1 MNLEQL
7 QQSWNKLSERLE
19 REEVIRKQE
28 LRLVM
33 ENKVTS
39 YRNRIR
45 LNQILG
51 WVVLLCTVGILF
63 VQGIQSDP
71 FGWIVIGTVVVM
83 DVLLFAP
90 MYSII
95 MRLAK
100 FDSNII
106 EQEKMIIRFEKMFVR
121 NSIVIA
127 KNDDLF
133 YMFHGDVTYTDE
145 ALYANKLSVV
155 FEDIEKAR
163 ETLDNVREFVKNNP
177 TVYLSTHTPLGHENL
192 ENKSVIDFENPP
204 ESIYPK

>member
-51 WVVLLCTVGILF
+51 WVVLLCAVGILF

-100 FDSNII
+100 FNSNII
-106 EQEKMIIRFEKMFVR
+106 EQEQMIIRFEKMFVR
-121 NSIVIA
+121 NNIVIA
-127 KNDDLF
+127 IFLAALF
-133 YMFHGDVTYTDE
+133 AYVIIDAVIRHAVPSAEWWLWMILTIIASAILGGWRYMQERERIADIKQRIT
-145 ALYANKLSVV
+145 LLKQ
-155 FEDIEKAR
+155 FEE
-163 ETLDNVREFVKNNP
+163 
-177 TVYLSTHTPLGHENL
+177 
-192 ENKSVIDFENPP
+192 
-204 ESIYPK
+204 

>member
-71 FGWIVIGTVVVM
+71 FGWIVIGTVAVM

-100 FDSNII
+100 FNSNII
-106 EQEKMIIRFEKMFVR
+106 EQEQMIIRFEKMFVR
-121 NSIVIA
+121 NSIVISIFLA
-127 KNDDLF
+127 ALF
-133 YMFHGDVTYTDE
+133 AYVIIDAVIRHAVPSAGWWLWMILTIIASAILGGWRYMQERERIADIKQRIT
-145 ALYANKLSVV
+145 LLKQ
-155 FEDIEKAR
+155 FEE
-163 ETLDNVREFVKNNP
+163 
-177 TVYLSTHTPLGHENL
+177 
-192 ENKSVIDFENPP
+192 
-204 ESIYPK
+204 

>member
-28 LRLVM
+28 LRLVI

-51 WVVLLCTVGILF
+51 WVVLLCAVGILF

-71 FGWIVIGTVVVM
+71 FGWIVIGTVAVM

-106 EQEKMIIRFEKMFVR
+106 EQEQMIIRFEKMFVR

-127 KNDDLF
+127 IFLAALF
-133 YMFHGDVTYTDE
+133 AYVIIDVVIRHAVPSAEWWLWMILTIIASAILGGWRYMQERERIADIKQRIT
-145 ALYANKLSVV
+145 LLKQ
-155 FEDIEKAR
+155 FEE
-163 ETLDNVREFVKNNP
+163 
-177 TVYLSTHTPLGHENL
+177 
-192 ENKSVIDFENPP
+192 
-204 ESIYPK
+204 

>member
-33 ENKVTS
+33 KNKVTS

-51 WVVLLCTVGILF
+51 WVVLLCAVGILF

-71 FGWIVIGTVVVM
+71 FGWIVIGTVAVM

-106 EQEKMIIRFEKMFVR
+106 EQEQMIIRFEKMFVR
-121 NSIVIA
+121 NNIVITIFLA
-127 KNDDLF
+127 ALF
-133 YMFHGDVTYTDE
+133 AYVIIDAVIRHAVPSAEWWLWMILTIIASAILGGWRYMQERERIADIKQRIT
-145 ALYANKLSVV
+145 LLKQ
-155 FEDIEKAR
+155 FEE
-163 ETLDNVREFVKNNP
+163 
-177 TVYLSTHTPLGHENL
+177 
-192 ENKSVIDFENPP
+192 
-204 ESIYPK
+204 

>member
-7 QQSWNKLSERLE
+7 QQSWNRLSERLE

-39 YRNRIR
+39 YRNQIR

-51 WVVLLCTVGILF
+51 WVVLLCAVGILF

-71 FGWIVIGTVVVM
+71 FGWIVIGTVVMM

-90 MYSII
+90 MYRII

-100 FDSNII
+100 FDANII
-106 EQEKMIIRFEKMFVR
+106 EQEQMIIRFEKMFVR

-127 KNDDLF
+127 TFLAALF
-133 YMFHGDVTYTDE
+133 AYVIIDAVIRHAVPSAEWWLWMILTIIASAILGGWRYMQERERIADIKQRIT
-145 ALYANKLSVV
+145 LLKQ
-155 FEDIEKAR
+155 FEE
-163 ETLDNVREFVKNNP
+163 
-177 TVYLSTHTPLGHENL
+177 
-192 ENKSVIDFENPP
+192 
-204 ESIYPK
+204 

>member
-51 WVVLLCTVGILF
+51 WVVLLCAVGILF
-63 VQGIQSDP
+63 VQGIQSEP
-71 FGWIVIGTVVVM
+71 FGWIVIGTVAVM

-100 FDSNII
+100 FNSNII
-106 EQEKMIIRFEKMFVR
+106 EQEQMIIRFEKMFVR
-121 NSIVIA
+121 NIIVIA
-127 KNDDLF
+127 IFLAALF
-133 YMFHGDVTYTDE
+133 AYVIIDAVIRHAVPSAEWWLWMILTIIASAILGGWRFMQERERIADIKQRIT
-145 ALYANKLSVV
+145 LLKQ
-155 FEDIEKAR
+155 FEE
-163 ETLDNVREFVKNNP
+163 
-177 TVYLSTHTPLGHENL
+177 
-192 ENKSVIDFENPP
+192 
-204 ESIYPK
+204 

>member
-51 WVVLLCTVGILF
+51 WVVLLCAVGILF
-63 VQGIQSDP
+63 VQGIQSEP

-100 FDSNII
+100 FNSNII
-106 EQEKMIIRFEKMFVR
+106 EQEQMIIRFEKMFVR
-121 NSIVIA
+121 NTIVIA
-127 KNDDLF
+127 IFLAALF
-133 YMFHGDVTYTDE
+133 AYVIIDAVIRHAVPSAEWWLWMILTIIASAILGGWRYMQERERIADIKQRIT
-145 ALYANKLSVV
+145 LLKQ
-155 FEDIEKAR
+155 FEE
-163 ETLDNVREFVKNNP
+163 
-177 TVYLSTHTPLGHENL
+177 
-192 ENKSVIDFENPP
+192 
-204 ESIYPK
+204 

>member
-51 WVVLLCTVGILF
+51 WVVLLCAVGILF
-63 VQGIQSDP
+63 VQGIQSEP

-100 FDSNII
+100 FNSNII
-106 EQEKMIIRFEKMFVR
+106 EQEQMIIRFEKMFVR
-121 NSIVIA
+121 NTIVIA
-127 KNDDLF
+127 IFLAALF
-133 YMFHGDVTYTDE
+133 AYVIIDAVIRHTVPSAEWWLWMILTIIASAILGGWRYMQERERIADIKQRIT
-145 ALYANKLSVV
+145 LLKQ
-155 FEDIEKAR
+155 FEE
-163 ETLDNVREFVKNNP
+163 
-177 TVYLSTHTPLGHENL
+177 
-192 ENKSVIDFENPP
+192 
-204 ESIYPK
+204 

>member
-51 WVVLLCTVGILF
+51 WVVLLCAVGILF
-63 VQGIQSDP
+63 VQGIQSEP

-106 EQEKMIIRFEKMFVR
+106 EQEQMIIRFEKMFVR
-121 NSIVIA
+121 NNIVIA
-127 KNDDLF
+127 IFLAALF
-133 YMFHGDVTYTDE
+133 AYVIIDAVIRHAVPSAEWWLWMILTIIASAILGGWRYMQERERIADIKQRIT
-145 ALYANKLSVV
+145 LLKQ
-155 FEDIEKAR
+155 FEE
-163 ETLDNVREFVKNNP
+163 
-177 TVYLSTHTPLGHENL
+177 
-192 ENKSVIDFENPP
+192 
-204 ESIYPK
+204 

>member
-51 WVVLLCTVGILF
+51 WVVLLCAVGILF

-71 FGWIVIGTVVVM
+71 FGWIVIGTVAVM

-100 FDSNII
+100 FNSNII
-106 EQEKMIIRFEKMFVR
+106 EQEQMIIRFEKMFVR
-121 NSIVIA
+121 NGIVIA
-127 KNDDLF
+127 IFLAALF
-133 YMFHGDVTYTDE
+133 AYVIIEAVIRHAVPSAEWWLWMILTIIASAILGGWRYMQERERIVDIKQRIT
-145 ALYANKLSVV
+145 LLKQ
-155 FEDIEKAR
+155 FEE
-163 ETLDNVREFVKNNP
+163 
-177 TVYLSTHTPLGHENL
+177 
-192 ENKSVIDFENPP
+192 
-204 ESIYPK
+204 

>member
-51 WVVLLCTVGILF
+51 WVVLLCAVGILF

-71 FGWIVIGTVVVM
+71 FGWIVIGTVLLM
-83 DVLLFAP
+83 DLFLFAP
-90 MYSII
+90 MYRILR
-95 MRLAK
+95 RLAR
-100 FDSNII
+100 FEDTII
-106 EQEKMIIRFEKMFVR
+106 EQEQMIIRFEQMFVR
-121 NSIVIA
+121 RSIVVGCFFA
-127 KNDDLF
+127 CLF
-133 YMFHGDVTYTDE
+133 AYVIIE
-145 ALYANKLSVV
+145 ALVRHAVLTPSWWLWMILTIIVSAILGGWRYMQERERIADIKQRITLLKQ
-155 FEDIEKAR
+155 FEE
-163 ETLDNVREFVKNNP
+163 
-177 TVYLSTHTPLGHENL
+177 
-192 ENKSVIDFENPP
+192 
-204 ESIYPK
+204 

>member
-51 WVVLLCTVGILF
+51 WVVLLCAVGILF
-63 VQGIQSDP
+63 VQGIQSEP

-106 EQEKMIIRFEKMFVR
+106 EQEKMIIRFDKMFVR

-127 KNDDLF
+127 IFLAALF
-133 YMFHGDVTYTDE
+133 AYVIIDAVIRHAVPSAEWWLWMILTIIASAILGGWRYMQERERIADIKQRIT
-145 ALYANKLSVV
+145 LLKQ
-155 FEDIEKAR
+155 FEE
-163 ETLDNVREFVKNNP
+163 
-177 TVYLSTHTPLGHENL
+177 
-192 ENKSVIDFENPP
+192 
-204 ESIYPK
+204 

>member
-51 WVVLLCTVGILF
+51 WVVLLCAVGILF

-100 FDSNII
+100 FNSNII
-106 EQEKMIIRFEKMFVR
+106 EQEQMIIRFDKMFVR
-121 NSIVIA
+121 NIIVIA
-127 KNDDLF
+127 IFLAALF
-133 YMFHGDVTYTDE
+133 AYVIIDAVIRHAVPSAEWWLWMILTIIASAILGGWRYMQERERIADIKQRIT
-145 ALYANKLSVV
+145 LLKQ
-155 FEDIEKAR
+155 FEE
-163 ETLDNVREFVKNNP
+163 
-177 TVYLSTHTPLGHENL
+177 
-192 ENKSVIDFENPP
+192 
-204 ESIYPK
+204 

>member
-51 WVVLLCTVGILF
+51 WVVLLCAVGILF
-63 VQGIQSDP
+63 VQGIQSEP

-100 FDSNII
+100 FNSNII
-106 EQEKMIIRFEKMFVR
+106 EQEQMIIRFEKMFVR
-121 NSIVIA
+121 NSIVISIFLA
-127 KNDDLF
+127 ALF
-133 YMFHGDVTYTDE
+133 AYVIIDAVIRHAVPSAEWWLWMILTIIASAILGGWRYMQERERIADIKQRIT
-145 ALYANKLSVV
+145 LLKQ
-155 FEDIEKAR
+155 FEE
-163 ETLDNVREFVKNNP
+163 
-177 TVYLSTHTPLGHENL
+177 
-192 ENKSVIDFENPP
+192 
-204 ESIYPK
+204 

>member
-51 WVVLLCTVGILF
+51 WVVLLCAVGILF

-71 FGWIVIGTVVVM
+71 FGWIVIGTVAVM

-100 FDSNII
+100 FNSNII
-106 EQEKMIIRFEKMFVR
+106 EQEQMIIRFEKMFVR
-121 NSIVIA
+121 NSIVISIFLA
-127 KNDDLF
+127 ALF
-133 YMFHGDVTYTDE
+133 AYVIIDAVIRHAVPSAEWWLWMILTIIASALLGGWRYMQERERIVDIKQRIT
-145 ALYANKLSVV
+145 LLKQ
-155 FEDIEKAR
+155 FEE
-163 ETLDNVREFVKNNP
+163 
-177 TVYLSTHTPLGHENL
+177 
-192 ENKSVIDFENPP
+192 
-204 ESIYPK
+204 

>member
-63 VQGIQSDP
+63 VQGIQSEP
-71 FGWIVIGTVVVM
+71 FGWIVIGTVAVM

-100 FDSNII
+100 FNSNII
-106 EQEKMIIRFEKMFVR
+106 EQEQMIIHFEKMFVR
-121 NSIVIA
+121 NNIVIA
-127 KNDDLF
+127 IFLAALF
-133 YMFHGDVTYTDE
+133 AYVIIDAVIRHAVPSAEWWLWMILTIIASAILGGWRYMQERERIADIKQRIT
-145 ALYANKLSVV
+145 LLKQ
-155 FEDIEKAR
+155 FEE
-163 ETLDNVREFVKNNP
+163 
-177 TVYLSTHTPLGHENL
+177 
-192 ENKSVIDFENPP
+192 
-204 ESIYPK
+204 

>member
-39 YRNRIR
+39 YRNQIR

-51 WVVLLCTVGILF
+51 WVVLLCAVGILF

-106 EQEKMIIRFEKMFVR
+106 EQEQMIIRFEKMFVR

-127 KNDDLF
+127 IFLAALF
-133 YMFHGDVTYTDE
+133 AYVIIEAVIRHAVPSAEWWLWMILTIIASAILGGWRYMQERERIADIKQRIT
-145 ALYANKLSVV
+145 LLKQ
-155 FEDIEKAR
+155 FEE
-163 ETLDNVREFVKNNP
+163 
-177 TVYLSTHTPLGHENL
+177 
-192 ENKSVIDFENPP
+192 
-204 ESIYPK
+204 

>member
-39 YRNRIR
+39 YRNQIR

-51 WVVLLCTVGILF
+51 WVVLLCAVGILF

-100 FDSNII
+100 FNSNII
-106 EQEKMIIRFEKMFVR
+106 EQEQMIIRFEKMFVR
-121 NSIVIA
+121 RSIVVGCFFA
-127 KNDDLF
+127 CLF
-133 YMFHGDVTYTDE
+133 AYVIIE
-145 ALYANKLSVV
+145 ALVRHAVLTPSWWLWMILTIIASAILGGWRYMQERERIADIKQRITLLKQ
-155 FEDIEKAR
+155 FEE
-163 ETLDNVREFVKNNP
+163 
-177 TVYLSTHTPLGHENL
+177 
-192 ENKSVIDFENPP
+192 
-204 ESIYPK
+204 

>member
-51 WVVLLCTVGILF
+51 WVVLLCAVGILF

-106 EQEKMIIRFEKMFVR
+106 EQEQMIIRFEKMFVR
-121 NSIVIA
+121 NNIVIA
-127 KNDDLF
+127 IFLAALF
-133 YMFHGDVTYTDE
+133 AYVIIDAVIRHAVPSAEWWLWMILTIIASAILGGWRYMQERERIVDIKQRIT
-145 ALYANKLSVV
+145 LLKQ
-155 FEDIEKAR
+155 FEE
-163 ETLDNVREFVKNNP
+163 
-177 TVYLSTHTPLGHENL
+177 
-192 ENKSVIDFENPP
+192 
-204 ESIYPK
+204 

>member
-51 WVVLLCTVGILF
+51 WVVLLCAVGILF

-100 FDSNII
+100 FNSNII
-106 EQEKMIIRFEKMFVR
+106 EQEQMIIRFEKMFVR
-121 NSIVIA
+121 NSIVISIFLA
-127 KNDDLF
+127 ALF
-133 YMFHGDVTYTDE
+133 AYVIIDAVIRHAVPSAEWWLWMILTIIASAILGGWRYMQERERISDIKQRII
-145 ALYANKLSVV
+145 LLKQ
-155 FEDIEKAR
+155 FEE
-163 ETLDNVREFVKNNP
+163 
-177 TVYLSTHTPLGHENL
+177 
-192 ENKSVIDFENPP
+192 
-204 ESIYPK
+204 

>member
-63 VQGIQSDP
+63 VQGIQSEP

-106 EQEKMIIRFEKMFVR
+106 EQEQMIIRFEKMFVR
-121 NSIVIA
+121 NIIVIIIFLA
-127 KNDDLF
+127 ALF
-133 YMFHGDVTYTDE
+133 AYVIIDAVIRHAVPSAEWWLWMILTIIASAILGGWRYMQERERIADIKQRIT
-145 ALYANKLSVV
+145 LLKQ
-155 FEDIEKAR
+155 FEE
-163 ETLDNVREFVKNNP
+163 
-177 TVYLSTHTPLGHENL
+177 
-192 ENKSVIDFENPP
+192 
-204 ESIYPK
+204 

>member
-51 WVVLLCTVGILF
+51 WVVLLCAVGILF

-100 FDSNII
+100 FNSNII
-106 EQEKMIIRFEKMFVR
+106 EQEQMIIRFEKMFVR

-127 KNDDLF
+127 IFLAALF
-133 YMFHGDVTYTDE
+133 AYVIIDAVIRHAVPSVEWWLWMILTIIASAILGGWRYMQERERIADIKQRII
-145 ALYANKLSVV
+145 LLKQ
-155 FEDIEKAR
+155 FEE
-163 ETLDNVREFVKNNP
+163 
-177 TVYLSTHTPLGHENL
+177 
-192 ENKSVIDFENPP
+192 
-204 ESIYPK
+204 

>member
-51 WVVLLCTVGILF
+51 WVVLLCAVGILF
-63 VQGIQSDP
+63 VQGIQFDP

-106 EQEKMIIRFEKMFVR
+106 EQEQMIIRFEKMFVR
-121 NSIVIA
+121 NNIVIA
-127 KNDDLF
+127 IFLAALF
-133 YMFHGDVTYTDE
+133 AYVIIDAVIRHAVPSAEWWLWMILTIIASAILGGWRYMQERERIADIKQRIT
-145 ALYANKLSVV
+145 LLKQ
-155 FEDIEKAR
+155 FEE
-163 ETLDNVREFVKNNP
+163 
-177 TVYLSTHTPLGHENL
+177 
-192 ENKSVIDFENPP
+192 
-204 ESIYPK
+204 

>member
-51 WVVLLCTVGILF
+51 WVVLLCAVGILF

-71 FGWIVIGTVVVM
+71 FGWIVIGTVAVM

-100 FDSNII
+100 FNSNII
-106 EQEKMIIRFEKMFVR
+106 EQEQMSIRFEKMVGR
-121 NSIVIA
+121 NIIVIA
-127 KNDDLF
+127 IFLAALF
-133 YMFHGDVTYTDE
+133 AYVIIDAVIRHAVPSAEWWLWMILTIIASAILGGWRYMQERERIVDIKQRIT
-145 ALYANKLSVV
+145 LLKQ
-155 FEDIEKAR
+155 FEE
-163 ETLDNVREFVKNNP
+163 
-177 TVYLSTHTPLGHENL
+177 
-192 ENKSVIDFENPP
+192 
-204 ESIYPK
+204 

>member
-51 WVVLLCTVGILF
+51 WVVLLCAVGILF

-100 FDSNII
+100 FNSNII
-106 EQEKMIIRFEKMFVR
+106 EQEQMIIRFEKMFVR
-121 NSIVIA
+121 NGIVIA
-127 KNDDLF
+127 IFLAALF
-133 YMFHGDVTYTDE
+133 AYVIIDAVIRHAVPSAEWWLWMILTIIASAILGGWRYMQERERIADIKQRIT
-145 ALYANKLSVV
+145 LLKQ
-155 FEDIEKAR
+155 FEE
-163 ETLDNVREFVKNNP
+163 
-177 TVYLSTHTPLGHENL
+177 
-192 ENKSVIDFENPP
+192 
-204 ESIYPK
+204 

>member
-51 WVVLLCTVGILF
+51 WVVLLCAVGILF
-63 VQGIQSDP
+63 VQGIQSEP

-100 FDSNII
+100 FNSNII
-106 EQEKMIIRFEKMFVR
+106 EQEQMIIRFDKMFVR
-121 NSIVIA
+121 NTIVIA
-127 KNDDLF
+127 IFLAALF
-133 YMFHGDVTYTDE
+133 AYVIIDAVIRHAVPSAEWWLWMILTVIASAILGGWRYMQERERIADIKQRIT
-145 ALYANKLSVV
+145 LLKQ
-155 FEDIEKAR
+155 FEE
-163 ETLDNVREFVKNNP
+163 
-177 TVYLSTHTPLGHENL
+177 
-192 ENKSVIDFENPP
+192 
-204 ESIYPK
+204 